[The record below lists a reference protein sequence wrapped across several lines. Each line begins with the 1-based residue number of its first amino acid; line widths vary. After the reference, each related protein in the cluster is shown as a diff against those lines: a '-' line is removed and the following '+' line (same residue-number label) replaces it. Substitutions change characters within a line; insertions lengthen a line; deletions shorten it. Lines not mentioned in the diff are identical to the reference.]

1 MIKYDLLVDGS
12 RLSVVRASDERS
24 ARAYAL
30 GAFHKGESGVLLF
43 PDDDVDFGAL
53 SIDKFNNEPKEP
65 YLPLAALYYF
75 FGTLRGYPRM
85 ELEIK
90 YNGKVH
96 ELLIGKNEYSFS
108 VNVGKCKNICAKN
121 LNFEDGIDILGYT
134 TGTGKCAFIIP
145 CADSELFCE
154 DRLGALL
161 DRYEYAAAVSVS
173 AGGSIIMRS
182 APASLSYTLVS
193 DSISVLLSTG
203 ISIPDGQLA
212 ITLNGIPLRACR
224 CDALLHFYPMIKYIS

>member
-12 RLSVVRASDERS
+12 RLSVVPASDERS

-30 GAFHKGESGVLLF
+30 GAFPQGESGVLLF
-43 PDDDVDFGAL
+43 PDGDVDFGAL

-65 YLPLAALYYF
+65 YLPLAALSYF

-96 ELLIGKNEYSFS
+96 ELPVGQNEYSFS
-108 VNVGKCKNICAKN
+108 VNIGKYKNICAKN

-134 TGTGKCAFIIP
+134 TGTGKCALIIP
-145 CADSELFCE
+145 CADSELFFG

-173 AGGSIIMRS
+173 AGGGITLRS

-193 DSISVLLSTG
+193 VSISVLLSTG
-203 ISIPDGQLA
+203 KSIPDGQLA
-212 ITLNGIPLRACR
+212 LTLNGIPLRACR
-224 CDALLHFYPMIKYIS
+224 RDTLLHFYPMIKYIS

>member
-1 MIKYDLLVDGS
+1 
-12 RLSVVRASDERS
+12 
-24 ARAYAL
+24 
-30 GAFHKGESGVLLF
+30 
-43 PDDDVDFGAL
+43 L

-65 YLPLAALYYF
+65 YLPLAALSYF

-96 ELLIGKNEYSFS
+96 ELHIGQNEYSFS

-154 DRLGALL
+154 DRLVALL

-173 AGGSIIMRS
+173 AGGSIILRS

-212 ITLNGIPLRACR
+212 LTLNGIPLRVCR
-224 CDALLHFYPMIKYIS
+224 CDDTLHFYSMIKYIS